1 MTQRYNE
8 LEPRYTMIGTYDG
21 VTVQLTSWQEL
32 LIQTPCGL
40 ALYYAYHRGSH
51 WRLAVEIIFN
61 MWSVGG
67 VWYFYGSEFV
77 LGFPHIH
84 FPLGDDG
91 TWDVSLA
98 SCYKFWLGF
107 VIFPSLWFVVGV
119 LMTIRAAQKIMILSN
134 LENTDNRGCNKNK

>member
-8 LEPRYTMIGTYDG
+8 LEPRYVMVGTYDG

-40 ALYYAYHRGSH
+40 ALYYAYHRDCS
-51 WRLAVEIIFN
+51 WRLPVEIIFN

-67 VWYFYGSEFV
+67 VWYFYGSEFI

-91 TWDVSLA
+91 TWDMSFA

-107 VIFPSLWFVVGV
+107 VIFPLLWLVVGV
-119 LMTIRAAQKIMILSN
+119 LMTIRAAKQIAALQTVRKH
-134 LENTDNRGCNKNK
+134 D